1 MSMAPLKK
9 ESGTLKSSMLFSI
22 STRKRLDSSSKIIS
36 RIKQIVLGRQFMKN
50 IGKIKKK
57 QKKNGGGK
65 DSVVP
70 PQTLANLL
78 LASRLWSF
86 EGWIKLSTGWSLP
99 GGSCSKFCSHEPER
113 LIQQCYCR
121 RNKMLV
127 APRGETKQHLRGT
140 TKSLTCLGLS
150 LQF

>member
-1 MSMAPLKK
+1 
-9 ESGTLKSSMLFSI
+9 
-22 STRKRLDSSSKIIS
+22 
-36 RIKQIVLGRQFMKN
+36 MKN

-57 QKKNGGGK
+57 KKKNGGSK

-99 GGSCSKFCSHEPER
+99 GGSCSKFFSHEPER

-127 APRGETKQHLRGT
+127 TPRGETKQHLRGT
-140 TKSLTCLGLS
+140 TKPLTCLGLS